1 MEGAVDSAM
10 NNKSS
15 SGSMSQKEAREA
27 RRRKI
32 LERGSDRLAFITGEI
47 KSIPPTSPSSQ
58 SRDFPAP
65 VRTGDT
71 GLKSLSSAEPRSA
84 DSPEGVSDL
93 VDMPVISSSKLQP
106 EVLAL
111 DTNARKLTSPTLE
124 PSINPSLSTHKND
137 GITEG
142 MLAGSSVSVA
152 KPGFSLVNL
161 GHSIDNTQVARVMFS
176 LSFALLLVFHWAL
189 RECEHPWGDYLNT
202 WITSWPIATVIV
214 TDITVAIV
222 ALLLGFVK
230 VSSSQRKEEKAAGR
244 GGLAVFRDVRFT
256 QALAVGTQL
265 EWALDLSLAAMKTCR
280 SLFLDCC
287 IYFATLVAAASIV
300 QFWLP
305 SICKLLHQ

>member
-47 KSIPPTSPSSQ
+47 KSVPPTSPSSQ

-93 VDMPVISSSKLQP
+93 VGMPVISNLQP

-124 PSINPSLSTHKND
+124 PTINPSLSTHKND
-137 GITEG
+137 GITEDIAVA
-142 MLAGSSVSVA
+142 LA
-152 KPGFSLVNL
+152 
-161 GHSIDNTQVARVMFS
+161 
-176 LSFALLLVFHWAL
+176 
-189 RECEHPWGDYLNT
+189 
-202 WITSWPIATVIV
+202 
-214 TDITVAIV
+214 

-230 VSSSQRKEEKAAGR
+230 VASSEKKEEKTTGR
-244 GGLAVFRDVRFT
+244 GGLAVFRDVRFA
-256 QALAVGTQL
+256 QALAAGTQL
-265 EWALDLSLAAMKTCR
+265 EWALDLSLVAMKSCR

-287 IYFATLVAAASIV
+287 IYFVTLVSAASIV

-305 SICKLLHQ
+305 SICKLLHH

>member
-1 MEGAVDSAM
+1 MDSAM

-47 KSIPPTSPSSQ
+47 KSVPPTPPSSQ
-58 SRDFPAP
+58 SRDCPAP

-71 GLKSLSSAEPRSA
+71 GLNSLSSAEPRSA
-84 DSPEGVSDL
+84 DCPEGVSDL
-93 VDMPVISSSKLQP
+93 VGMPVISNLQP

-111 DTNARKLTSPTLE
+111 DTNARKLPSPTLE
-124 PSINPSLSTHKND
+124 PTINPSLSTHKND

-161 GHSIDNTQVARVMFS
+161 GHSIDSTQVARVMFA

-202 WITSWPIATVIV
+202 WIPPWPIATVIV
-214 TDITVAIV
+214 TDITVVIA

-230 VSSSQRKEEKAAGR
+230 VSSSQRKEEKGAGR

-265 EWALDLSLAAMKTCR
+265 E
-280 SLFLDCC
+280 
-287 IYFATLVAAASIV
+287 
-300 QFWLP
+300 
-305 SICKLLHQ
+305 

>member
-1 MEGAVDSAM
+1 
-10 NNKSS
+10 
-15 SGSMSQKEAREA
+15 MSQKEAREA

-71 GLKSLSSAEPRSA
+71 GLKSLSSAEPRFAGHSN
-84 DSPEGVSDL
+84 
-93 VDMPVISSSKLQP
+93 LQP

-161 GHSIDNTQVARVMFS
+161 GHSIDSTQVARVMFS

-214 TDITVAIV
+214 TDIAVALS

-230 VSSSQRKEEKAAGR
+230 VASSEKKEEKTAGR
-244 GGLAVFRDVRFT
+244 GGLAVFRDVRFA

-265 EWALDLSLAAMKTCR
+265 EWALDLSLVAMKSCR
-280 SLFLDCC
+280 SLFLDCSV
-287 IYFATLVAAASIV
+287 YFVTLVSAASI
-300 QFWLP
+300 
-305 SICKLLHQ
+305 

>member
-1 MEGAVDSAM
+1 VLYRWSIGENQA
-10 NNKSS
+10 
-15 SGSMSQKEAREA
+15 E
-27 RRRKI
+27 
-32 LERGSDRLAFITGEI
+32 ERAA
-47 KSIPPTSPSSQ
+47 KKKPK
-58 SRDFPAP
+58 A
-65 VRTGDT
+65 
-71 GLKSLSSAEPRSA
+71 LSFHMCFA

-93 VDMPVISSSKLQP
+93 VGMPVISSSNLQP
-106 EVLAL
+106 ELLAL

-142 MLAGSSVSVA
+142 MLAGSRVSVA

-161 GHSIDNTQVARVMFS
+161 GHSIDSTQVARVMFS

-214 TDITVAIV
+214 TDITVALA

-230 VSSSQRKEEKAAGR
+230 VASSEKKEEKTAGR
-244 GGLAVFRDVRFT
+244 GGLAVFRDVRFA

-265 EWALDLSLAAMKTCR
+265 EWALDLSLVAMKSCR

-287 IYFATLVAAASIV
+287 IYFVTLVSAASIV

-305 SICKLLHQ
+305 SICKLLHH

>member
-1 MEGAVDSAM
+1 
-10 NNKSS
+10 
-15 SGSMSQKEAREA
+15 MSQKEAREA

-84 DSPEGVSDL
+84 GHN
-93 VDMPVISSSKLQP
+93 LQP
-106 EVLAL
+106 EVQAL

-124 PSINPSLSTHKND
+124 PSITPPLSTHKND

-161 GHSIDNTQVARVMFS
+161 GHSIDSTQVARVMFV

-202 WITSWPIATVIV
+202 WIPPWPIATVLV
-214 TDITVAIV
+214 TDITVAIA

-287 IYFATLVAAASIV
+287 IYFATLV
-300 QFWLP
+300 
-305 SICKLLHQ
+305 

>member
-1 MEGAVDSAM
+1 MYVPVPVSFCLLPAKNVTEHSKFVLYRWSNGENQA
-10 NNKSS
+10 
-15 SGSMSQKEAREA
+15 E
-27 RRRKI
+27 
-32 LERGSDRLAFITGEI
+32 ERGGGQGA
-47 KSIPPTSPSSQ
+47 KKKPK
-58 SRDFPAP
+58 A
-65 VRTGDT
+65 
-71 GLKSLSSAEPRSA
+71 LSFHMCFA
-84 DSPEGVSDL
+84 DCPEGVSDL
-93 VDMPVISSSKLQP
+93 VGMPVISNLQP

-111 DTNARKLTSPTLE
+111 DTNARKLPSPTLE
-124 PSINPSLSTHKND
+124 PTINPSLSTHKND

-161 GHSIDNTQVARVMFS
+161 GHSIDSTQSARVMFS

-214 TDITVAIV
+214 TDIAVALA

-230 VSSSQRKEEKAAGR
+230 VASSEKKEETTAGR
-244 GGLAVFRDVRFT
+244 GGLAVFRDVRFA

-265 EWALDLSLAAMKTCR
+265 EWALDLSLVAMKSCR

-287 IYFATLVAAASIV
+287 IYFVTLVSAASIV

-305 SICKLLHQ
+305 SICNLLHH